1 MRGLSGKTALVTG
14 GAGGIGRAV
23 AARLAD
29 EGGRVIVAD
38 RDPETARQVAA
49 GLSGPA
55 IAMALDVAERAS
67 WEALTENLPPDFR
80 DISILANIA
89 GITRDRSLLRM
100 QDEDWEAVINVNLRG
115 TWLGCQTAFRLFAQ
129 QDRGGAIINIAS
141 TAIFG
146 TFGQANY
153 SSAKAG
159 ITGLTRTAAIEGAK
173 RGIRVNAVAPGVIA
187 TPMVMAVPE
196 EIRAKWTGQIL
207 AGRFGDPAE
216 IAAVVAFLASDD
228 ASYVTGQT
236 LIADGGATTGDF

>member
-1 MRGLSGKTALVTG
+1 MRGLSGRTALVTG
-14 GAGGIGRAV
+14 GAGGIGSAV
-23 AARLAD
+23 AVRLAD
-29 EGGRVIVAD
+29 EGVRVVIAD
-38 RDPETARQVAA
+38 RDHEAARRVAA

-55 IAMALDVAERAS
+55 IALALDVAERAS
-67 WEALTENLPPDFR
+67 WEALVDSLPADFAG
-80 DISILANIA
+80 ISILANIA
-89 GITRDRSLLRM
+89 GITRDRSLAKM
-100 QDEDWEAVINVNLRG
+100 QDADWDAVINVNLRG
-115 TWLGCQTAFRLFAQ
+115 TWLGCQTAFRLFA
-129 QDRGGAIINIAS
+129 DHGKGGAIINIAS

-207 AGRFGDPAE
+207 AGRFGTPAE